1 MKKFGIGQPI
11 LRSEDIRFITGK
23 GLYTGDITLENQL
36 YMYVLRSNVAH
47 GKIISMDIEE
57 AKNAKGVID
66 VFISKDLEN
75 DGITPLDTNFKTKN
89 KDGSEMI
96 TPKRNAIAKDNVR
109 HVGDP
114 IAIVIAES
122 LELAK
127 NASELIIVD
136 IEELPSNTSTSKA
149 RDSNSPIIWKEA
161 KNNVCFDWDMG
172 DENAVDNAFAK
183 ADKIIDL
190 NLTNNRL
197 VPSPME
203 VRCVVASYDP
213 DNEKY
218 ELRCS
223 SQGVHSLRAR
233 ISEVMGI
240 DEEKLRVITTDVG
253 GGFGMKIFNYPEYVC
268 ALFASK
274 KIKRPVKWV
283 ADRSESFISDTH
295 GRDHVTSAKL
305 ALDDQGVFLGLKVH
319 TVANMGA
326 YLSNFAIFIP
336 TLAGTAM
343 LTGCYKTPAIYV
355 NVIGVFTNTPAIDA
369 YRGAGRPEAAF
380 VIERIVDKAA
390 KETGLGPLEIRRRNL
405 IKSEEM
411 PFKTALNHTF
421 DSGNF
426 ASNMEI
432 AAKKANWDSFK
443 DRREES
449 LQNEKLRGIGL
460 STYIESCA
468 GGGPEEA
475 TIILENNGD
484 ITVHIGS
491 QSNGQGHE
499 TAFTQIIC
507 EFLDV
512 NPEKV
517 KIIQGDSDIISFGS
531 GTGGSRSVP
540 VGGAAIKIA
549 SEDIINQGKNIAA
562 NKFGVEVDEI
572 SYKESIFLVEGKNL
586 NISIEDLA
594 KESSKPIIASHQWSP
609 PNFTFPNGCHICE
622 LEVDKETGKVEIL
635 KYTVVDDFGL
645 IINPNLLAGQV
656 QGGIAQGLG
665 QALLENTIYDQ
676 DNGQLLSGSFM
687 DYAIP
692 RADDLT
698 NIDIEWNMVPCE
710 TNPLQ
715 IKGAGEAG
723 AIGSPPAIINALVNA
738 FKDYNIHHIEMPA
751 TSYKLWKILKSN

>member
-11 LRSEDIRFITGK
+11 LRKEDIRFITGK
-23 GLYTGDITLENQL
+23 GLYTGDITFENQS

-47 GKIISMDIEE
+47 GRIINIDIGKAKKEE
-57 AKNAKGVID
+57 GVINI
-66 VFISKDLEN
+66 FLAQDLEKA
-75 DGITPLDTNFKTKN
+75 GIDALGTNFKTKN

-96 TPKRNAIAKDNVR
+96 TPKRIAIAKDKVR

-114 IAIVIAES
+114 VAVVIAES
-122 LELAK
+122 VELAK
-127 NASELIIVD
+127 NASEMIVVD
-136 IEELPSNTSTSKA
+136 IEELPSNTITSEAHK
-149 RDSNSPIIWKEA
+149 SNSPIIWEEA
-161 KNNVCFDWDMG
+161 KNNMCFDWDMG
-172 DENAVDNAFAK
+172 DKNKVEEAFSK
-183 ADKIIDL
+183 ADKIIELD
-190 NLTNNRL
+190 LTNNRI
-197 VPSPME
+197 VPNPME
-203 VRCVVASYDP
+203 TRGVVACYDP
-213 DNEKY
+213 KEEKY

-240 DEEKLRVITTDVG
+240 EEKKMRVITTDVG
-253 GGFGMKIFNYPEYVC
+253 GGFGMKIFNFPEYIC

-274 KIKRPVKWV
+274 LTERPVKWI
-283 ADRSESFISDTH
+283 AERSESFLSDTH
-295 GRDHVTSAKL
+295 GRDHVTTAKL
-305 ALDDQGVFLGLKVH
+305 ALNNEGIFLGLKVY
-319 TVANMGA
+319 TIANMGA

-343 LTGCYKTPAIYV
+343 LAGCYKTPAIYA

-380 VIERIVDKAA
+380 VIERMVDKAA

-405 IKSEEM
+405 IKPEEM
-411 PFKTALNHTF
+411 PYKTALNHTY
-421 DSGNF
+421 DSGDFIN
-426 ASNMEI
+426 NMEI
-432 AAKKANWDSFK
+432 AAKKANWDSFN
-443 DRREES
+443 DRRKKS
-449 LQNEKLRGIGL
+449 LQNGKLRGIGL
-460 STYIESCA
+460 STYIEACS

-475 TIILENNGD
+475 TIILENTGEV
-484 ITVHIGS
+484 TVHIGS

-517 KIIQGDSDIISFGS
+517 EIVQGDSDIISFGS
-531 GTGGSRSVP
+531 GTGGSRSIP
-540 VGGAAIKIA
+540 VGGAAIQVA
-549 SEDIINQGKNIAA
+549 SEDIISQGKKLAA
-562 NKFGVEVDEI
+562 KKFGVESNDILFE
-572 SYKESIFLVEGKNL
+572 EGIFLVEGKNL

-594 KESSKPIIASHQWSP
+594 KENPEPIIASHQWTP

-622 LEVDKETGKVEIL
+622 LEVDKETGKVKIL

-645 IINPNLLAGQV
+645 VINPNLLAGQV

-665 QALLENTIYDQ
+665 QALLENTVYDQ

-698 NIDIEWNMVPCE
+698 NIDIEWNMAPCK
-710 TNPLQ
+710 TNPLK

-723 AIGSPPAIINALVNA
+723 AIGAPPAIINALVNA
-738 FKDYNIHHIEMPA
+738 LTEYNIDHIEMPA
-751 TSYKLWKILKSN
+751 TANKLWSILKSN

>member
-47 GKIISMDIEE
+47 GKIISMEIEE

-75 DGITPLDTNFKTKN
+75 DGITPLDTNFKAKN
-89 KDGSEMI
+89 KDGSEMVA
-96 TPKRNAIAKDNVR
+96 PKRNAIAKDNVR

-449 LQNEKLRGIGL
+449 LQNGKLRGIGL

-723 AIGSPPAIINALVNA
+723 AIGSPPAIIYALVNA
-738 FKDYNIHHIEMPA
+738 FKDYNIDHIEMPA
-751 TSYKLWKILKSN
+751 TSHKLWKILKSN

>member
-75 DGITPLDTNFKTKN
+75 DGITPLDTNFKAKN

-149 RDSNSPIIWKEA
+149 QDSNSPIIWKEA

-432 AAKKANWDSFK
+432 AAKNANWDSFK

-449 LQNEKLRGIGL
+449 LQNGKLRGIGL

-540 VGGAAIKIA
+540 VGGAAIKVA

-622 LEVDKETGKVEIL
+622 LEVDKETGKVKIL

-738 FKDYNIHHIEMPA
+738 FKDYNIDHIEMPA
-751 TSYKLWKILKSN
+751 TSHKLWKILKSN

>member
-223 SQGVHSLRAR
+223 SQGVHSLKDR

-449 LQNEKLRGIGL
+449 LQNGKLRGIGL

-562 NKFGVEVDEI
+562 NKFGVEVNEI
-572 SYKESIFLVEGKNL
+572 SYKESIFSVEGKNL

>member
-75 DGITPLDTNFKTKN
+75 DGITPLDTNFKAKN
-89 KDGSEMI
+89 KDGSEMVA
-96 TPKRNAIAKDNVR
+96 PKRNAIAKDNVR

-449 LQNEKLRGIGL
+449 LQNGKLRGIGL

-738 FKDYNIHHIEMPA
+738 FKDYNIDHIEMPA
-751 TSYKLWKILKSN
+751 TSHKLWKILKSN

>member
-11 LRSEDIRFITGK
+11 LRKEDIRFITGK
-23 GLYTGDITLENQL
+23 GLYTGDITFENQS

-47 GKIISMDIEE
+47 GRIINIDVEKAKKEE
-57 AKNAKGVID
+57 GVINI
-66 VFISKDLEN
+66 FLAQDLEKA
-75 DGITPLDTNFKTKN
+75 GIDALGTNFKTKN

-96 TPKRNAIAKDNVR
+96 TPKRIAIAKDKVR

-114 IAIVIAES
+114 VAVVIAES
-122 LELAK
+122 VELAK
-127 NASELIIVD
+127 NASEMIVVD
-136 IEELPSNTSTSKA
+136 IEELPSNTITSEAHK
-149 RDSNSPIIWKEA
+149 SNSPIIWEEA
-161 KNNVCFDWDMG
+161 KNNMCFDWDMG
-172 DENAVDNAFAK
+172 DKNKVEEAFSK
-183 ADKIIDL
+183 ADKIIELD
-190 NLTNNRL
+190 LTNNRI
-197 VPSPME
+197 VPNPME
-203 VRCVVASYDP
+203 TRGVVACYDP
-213 DNEKY
+213 KEEKY

-240 DEEKLRVITTDVG
+240 EEKKMRVITTDVG
-253 GGFGMKIFNYPEYVC
+253 GGFGMKIFNFPEYVC

-274 KIKRPVKWV
+274 LTERPVKWI
-283 ADRSESFISDTH
+283 AERSESFLSDTH
-295 GRDHVTSAKL
+295 GRDHVTTAKL
-305 ALDDQGVFLGLKVH
+305 ALNNEGIFLGLKVY
-319 TVANMGA
+319 TIANMGA

-343 LTGCYKTPAIYV
+343 LAGCYKTPAIYA

-380 VIERIVDKAA
+380 VIERMVDKAA

-405 IKSEEM
+405 IKPEEM
-411 PFKTALNHTF
+411 PYKTALNHTY
-421 DSGNF
+421 DSGDFIN
-426 ASNMEI
+426 NMEI
-432 AAKKANWDSFK
+432 AAKKANWDSFN
-443 DRREES
+443 DRRKKS
-449 LQNEKLRGIGL
+449 LQNGKLRGIGL
-460 STYIESCA
+460 STYIEACS

-475 TIILENNGD
+475 TIILENTGEV
-484 ITVHIGS
+484 TVHIGS

-512 NPEKV
+512 HPEKV
-517 KIIQGDSDIISFGS
+517 KIVQGDSDIISFGS
-531 GTGGSRSVP
+531 GTGGSRSIP
-540 VGGAAIKIA
+540 VGGAAIQVA
-549 SEDIINQGKNIAA
+549 SEDIISQGKKLAA
-562 NKFGVEVDEI
+562 KKFGVESNDILFE
-572 SYKESIFLVEGKNL
+572 EGIFLVEGKNL

-594 KESSKPIIASHQWSP
+594 KENPEPIIASHQWTP

-622 LEVDKETGKVEIL
+622 LEVDKETGKVKIL

-645 IINPNLLAGQV
+645 VINPNLLAGQV

-665 QALLENTIYDQ
+665 QALLENTVYDQ

-698 NIDIEWNMVPCE
+698 NIDIEWNMAPCK
-710 TNPLQ
+710 TNPLK

-723 AIGSPPAIINALVNA
+723 AIGAPPAIINALVNA
-738 FKDYNIHHIEMPA
+738 LTEYNIDHIEMPA
-751 TSYKLWKILKSN
+751 TANKLWSILKSN